1 VDAIVRLEAVALL
14 RVSVQLKEP
23 RFVAA
28 VELPPTREGSARLAG
43 AVTLNTP
50 ALEVPVTV
58 CEPDAVAAKAGW
70 IPPRSARRSHQRG
83 GARCARKYDAALAE
97 LAPDVVVESHS
108 NSEVADFVMEHSALW
123 SGL

>member
-58 CEPDAVAAKAGW
+58 CEPDAVAAKAWLDPATISAPFPSTRRGTMCAQ
-70 IPPRSARRSHQRG
+70 IRCRVGRTRS
-83 GARCARKYDAALAE
+83 
-97 LAPDVVVESHS
+97 
-108 NSEVADFVMEHSALW
+108 
-123 SGL
+123 